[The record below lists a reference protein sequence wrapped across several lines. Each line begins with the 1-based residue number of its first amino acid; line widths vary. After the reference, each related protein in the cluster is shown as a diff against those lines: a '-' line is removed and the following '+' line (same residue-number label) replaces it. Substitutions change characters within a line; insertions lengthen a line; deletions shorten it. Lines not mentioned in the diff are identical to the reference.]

1 MKLVC
6 KDCHES
12 MEDCRCIQ
20 DTVNMQRETI
30 IQTMHDA
37 DIFIEGITNSP
48 QPNRALIEA
57 FARHFR
63 KPEHQLE
70 SEIEHLIIRWNLDG
84 TRTAGSLAREIIEL
98 IK

>member
-6 KDCHES
+6 KDCHEC

-20 DTVNMQRETI
+20 DTVNMQREI
-30 IQTMHDA
+30 IQTREDA
-37 DIFIEGITNSP
+37 EIFIEGITNPP
-48 QPNRALIEA
+48 QPNAALIDA
-57 FARHFR
+57 FTRHFG

-84 TRTAGSLAREIIEL
+84 TRTAGSLAREILEL